1 MATAF
6 RALNE
11 IMVMPLGVHGVP
23 GQPPPWQEGAGC
35 EPAAEVLQQRLA
47 VYKQRQ
53 NLEKGA
59 RAQCAETLDL
69 NAFLDTCK

>member
-23 GQPPPWQEGAGC
+23 GQEGAGWELLRRC
-35 EPAAEVLQQRLA
+35 CSRDWLYISRD
-47 VYKQRQ
+47 KT
-53 NLEKGA
+53 EKGA
-59 RAQCAETLDL
+59 RAQRAETLDL
-69 NAFLDTCK
+69 NAFLVACK